1 MHELLGLS
9 CCHFVPWRRISGL
22 GSVLRGCSV
31 PCWTE
36 AVRRVAGFHVP
47 AGTVLPRAGL
57 ACSGDGCGAKR
68 VTAGFPDASGGHRN
82 DGGLT
87 ARLAFD
93 PRDGMSGR
101 AGRRGVCSGIMML
114 MAILRYG
121 GNAARFGFCFRNPA
135 VRAAV
140 RAGKQSRSAKEC
152 GTEMV

>member
-1 MHELLGLS
+1 MNRFCMTCMSFLGCLAAILFHGGAFPDSEVSCGAVLS
-9 CCHFVPWRRISGL
+9 
-22 GSVLRGCSV
+22 
-31 PCWTE
+31 
-36 AVRRVAGFHVP
+36 P
-47 AGTVLPRAGL
+47 AGQRQSAVSRDSMFLQELYCP
-57 ACSGDGCGAKR
+57 
-68 VTAGFPDASGGHRN
+68 VPVW
-82 DGGLT
+82 
-87 ARLAFD
+87 LAFD

-140 RAGKQSRSAKEC
+140 RAGKQSRSAKEG